1 MKKFRIVAALLST
14 MMLLAACGNLDST
27 SSSSTTPTTSK
38 KKVQTTGQTN
48 SNNYQGVIKDGHY
61 LTSAARGVTN
71 DQDNNTMNLKSFES
85 GLLNVSKKEFKPSKY
100 IFQEGQ
106 YLSTSTVQKWVERK
120 SNDNPT
126 GLNPVD
132 NGQKDANKRNP
143 LYLQTIEEQDYMT
156 QDGDNLSLSGM
167 TIGIGL
173 NSVDYYTKEKYGA
186 QYSTNI
192 SDEQMTT
199 QGRAIAAEVLKRV
212 RATKGVGK
220 DVPIVIAL
228 YKQAS
233 DDSLVGGTFFSYS
246 VNDGNNISSW
256 QNINQRNVVFPSAGG
271 SSTSGTSNDES
282 NFENFKTQIQNFFPN
297 LSGVTAQAQY
307 QDDNLAGMN
316 VTITTQFYSQTEIIS
331 FTQYLAQVAPKYLPS
346 GVPIDITV
354 QSTDGVQSFLSR
366 DSGQTKFST
375 HVFGSY

>member
-212 RATKGVGK
+212 RAAKGVGK

>member
-282 NFENFKTQIQNFFPN
+282 NFENFKTQSQNFFPN

>member
-48 SNNYQGVIKDGHY
+48 SNNYQGVIKNGHY

>member
-1 MKKFRIVAALLST
+1 

>member
-346 GVPIDITV
+346 GVPVDITV

>member
-14 MMLLAACGNLDST
+14 MLLLAACGNIST
-27 SSSSTTPTTSK
+27 TQSSSSTTTTNK

-48 SNNYQGVIKDGHY
+48 SDNYQGVIKNGHY
-61 LTSAARGVTN
+61 LTSSARGVTN
-71 DQDNNTMNLKSFES
+71 DQDNNTMNLKSFEN
-85 GLLNVSKKEFKPSKY
+85 GLLNVSKKQFKPSKY
-100 IFQEGQ
+100 VFQEGQ
-106 YLSTSTVQKWVERK
+106 YLSASTIQDWVDRK
-120 SNDNPT
+120 SSTNPT

-143 LYLQTIEEQDYMT
+143 MYLQTVEEQDYMT
-156 QDGDNLSLSGM
+156 QNGDNLSLSGI

-186 QYSTNI
+186 QFSTNI

-220 DVPIVIAL
+220 NVPIVIAL

-246 VNDGNNISSW
+246 VNNGDSISSW
-256 QNINQRNVVFPSAGG
+256 KGINQRNVVFPSAGG
-271 SSTSGTSNDES
+271 TSSSGTSNDES

-307 QDDNLAGMN
+307 QDDNLTGMN
-316 VTITTQFYSQTEIIS
+316 VNITTQFYSETEIIS

-346 GVPIDITV
+346 GIPIDITV

-366 DSGQTKFST
+366 DSGQTKFTT

>member
-1 MKKFRIVAALLST
+1 
-14 MMLLAACGNLDST
+14 
-27 SSSSTTPTTSK
+27 
-38 KKVQTTGQTN
+38 
-48 SNNYQGVIKDGHY
+48 
-61 LTSAARGVTN
+61 
-71 DQDNNTMNLKSFES
+71 
-85 GLLNVSKKEFKPSKY
+85 
-100 IFQEGQ
+100 
-106 YLSTSTVQKWVERK
+106 
-120 SNDNPT
+120 
-126 GLNPVD
+126 
-132 NGQKDANKRNP
+132 
-143 LYLQTIEEQDYMT
+143 
-156 QDGDNLSLSGM
+156 M

-346 GVPIDITV
+346 GVPVDITV

>member
-48 SNNYQGVIKDGHY
+48 SNNYQGVIKNGHY

-282 NFENFKTQIQNFFPN
+282 NFENFKTQVQNFFPN

>member
-212 RATKGVGK
+212 RATKGVSK

-271 SSTSGTSNDES
+271 SSASGTSNDEN

-297 LSGVTAQAQY
+297 LNGVTAQAQY

-366 DSGQTKFST
+366 DSGQTKFTS

>member
-1 MKKFRIVAALLST
+1 VKKFRIVAALLST

>member
-48 SNNYQGVIKDGHY
+48 SNNYQGVIKNGHY

-143 LYLQTIEEQDYMT
+143 LYLQTVEEQDYMT
-156 QDGDNLSLSGM
+156 QDGDKLSLSGM

>member
-366 DSGQTKFST
+366 DSGQAKFST